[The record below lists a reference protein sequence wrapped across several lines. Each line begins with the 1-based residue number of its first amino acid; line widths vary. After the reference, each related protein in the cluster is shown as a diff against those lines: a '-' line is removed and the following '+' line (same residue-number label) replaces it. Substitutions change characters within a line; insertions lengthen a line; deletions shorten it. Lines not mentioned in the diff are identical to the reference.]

1 MVCMPLTNI
10 YKHFADHG
18 GKPFSQLAKYRLN
31 LVCRIDF
38 NTHDKACNNSDYFS
52 GKSMRFIAISLLV
65 LNFSGCSTALA
76 IADGVGTVAV
86 YGVKTV
92 VNTVDAVTPDIVN
105 KKK

>member
-1 MVCMPLTNI
+1 MNYGVNDMN
-10 YKHFADHG
+10 ARA
-18 GKPFSQLAKYRLN
+18 S
-31 LVCRIDF
+31 
-38 NTHDKACNNSDYFS
+38 ACNNGLYFS
-52 GKSMRFIAISLLV
+52 GKSMRFIALSLLV

-92 VNTVDAVTPDIVN
+92 VNTVDAITPDIVN